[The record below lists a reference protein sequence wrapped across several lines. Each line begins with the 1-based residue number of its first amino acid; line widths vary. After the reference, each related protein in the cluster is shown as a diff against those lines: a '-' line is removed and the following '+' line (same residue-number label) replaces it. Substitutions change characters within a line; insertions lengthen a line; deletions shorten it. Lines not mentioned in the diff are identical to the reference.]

1 MFVVKGKTSRSLHGL
16 NTEVA
21 PEGCMW
27 AYQEKGW
34 MNDALGEV
42 WFREIFLKNC
52 GDARPQLL
60 ILDGHSSHETLAILE
75 LALQENIHILSLPP
89 HTTHVLQPLDRTVFG
104 PLNTAYNSV
113 CSEYLGQNALN
124 TVNKWTFQGLFN
136 KARTVLSFTSY
147 LYVSKATNILKII
160 IKQKLL
166 KF

>member
-1 MFVVKGKTSRSLHGL
+1 
-16 NTEVA
+16 
-21 PEGCMW
+21 MW

-34 MNDALGEV
+34 MNDALGEL

-75 LALQENIHILSLPP
+75 LGLQENIHILSLPP